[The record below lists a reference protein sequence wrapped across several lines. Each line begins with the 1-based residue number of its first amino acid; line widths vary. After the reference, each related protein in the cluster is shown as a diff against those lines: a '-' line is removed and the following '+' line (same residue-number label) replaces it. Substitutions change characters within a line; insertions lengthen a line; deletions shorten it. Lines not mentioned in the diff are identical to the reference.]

1 MAYARFKSR
10 RYAGRRRTKRTAR
23 PTRRYAAKKRTY
35 RKKTSRR
42 SILDVTS
49 RKKRNGM
56 LSISTT
62 PVNGGGNITPV
73 AGAAYIAAGGGPNTF
88 LWNATAQS
96 LDATSVVP
104 NQASRTATTCYMKG
118 LSEHLRV
125 STSSGLPWFHRRI
138 CFTSKLKYE
147 PATNPGATVP
157 RQTYFDGLSGIERL
171 WFNISRNNDSAD
183 ELTLY
188 GFLFRGVINQ
198 DWTDPIIAPVDPTRV
213 TKMFDRTYV
222 YKSGNQVGTHKEHKL
237 YHSMEK
243 SLVYDD
249 DEAGEQELQSYY
261 STTAKPGM
269 GNYFVVDIF
278 SALAGGTSSDILKID
293 SNATLY
299 WHEK

>member
-1 MAYARFKSR
+1 
-10 RYAGRRRTKRTAR
+10 
-23 PTRRYAAKKRTY
+23 
-35 RKKTSRR
+35 
-42 SILDVTS
+42 
-49 RKKRNGM
+49 M
-56 LSISTT
+56 LSFSTT
-62 PVNGGGNITPV
+62 PVNGGANVSPV
-73 AGAAYIAAGGGPNTF
+73 LNGAYVVAGGGPNAF

-96 LDATSVVP
+96 LDGTSVVP
-104 NQASRTATTCYMKG
+104 NQASRTATNCYMKG

-138 CFTSKLKYE
+138 CFTSKKTYE

-157 RQTYFDGLSGIERL
+157 RVTFLDTTSGIERL

-188 GFLFRGVINQ
+188 AFLFRGVINQ

-213 TKMFDRTYV
+213 TKMFDRTWV
-222 YKSGNQVGTHKEHKL
+222 YKSGNQVGTHREHKL

-243 SLVYDD
+243 TLMYDD

-278 SALAGGTSSDILKID
+278 SALAGGTSSDIIKID

-299 WHEK
+299 WHER